1 VTYSGPSK
9 GLQAYATKVYAQ
21 AGMGQ
26 PPVAN
31 APEVREG
38 RKCWPHLRN
47 TLVHEQRNR
56 GVFILFLSF
65 SISFFFFISSVLS
78 LLPLTFSFSLSFLLY
93 LINLDRCSSSCVTP

>member
-38 RKCWPHLRN
+38 GNVGRIYV
-47 TLVHEQRNR
+47 T
-56 GVFILFLSF
+56 FLYF
-65 SISFFFFISSVLS
+65 SREIANYSFFFLLSRSLSSCLF
-78 LLPLTFSFSLSFLLY
+78 LPFSLIF
-93 LINLDRCSSSCVTP
+93 P